1 MQEYKTVE
9 NQKIVRG
16 QRSLWTQLLSFS
28 KDTLIAGAFCTLRA
42 YTNPDGKD
50 VNSLVINVKTYDGC
64 SFVGKEAF
72 RIDYNHNQCK
82 AILSFDKSKIFPTKS
97 SGSIVVEVL
106 GNYNFHEM
114 VKIPWS
120 VDKLDISLSENDI
133 EIQDIAPRN
142 IIEWENGS
150 EIELLLFKVNCPS
163 DIKENG
169 DIWYRSTECPKI
181 YLDVDTNMGVS
192 ATNFIISDDFID
204 FDEEYKIK
212 YRCIGEINE
221 TKNFRFK
228 LKLKTGSKVLKTSD
242 QFCLEFKPKCEVY
255 ILDTN
260 VSNGYVLGND
270 NSTLFKVTL
279 KNEANIGGATAKL
292 DAKLDCITHQEL
304 FRLDKSVVEI
314 DPQCTAEI
322 KLGLNGEQLTQMPD
336 ANIDGEFKLI
346 VANEYTKI
354 KEYSTNKE
362 YTEYKETITLTI

>member
-16 QRSLWTQLLSFS
+16 QQTLWTPLLTFS
-28 KDTLIAGAFCTLRA
+28 KDTLIAGAFYTLRA
-42 YTNPDGKD
+42 YANPNGKD
-50 VNSLVINVKTYDGC
+50 VNSLDINVIRCDGC
-64 SFVGKEAF
+64 SFVGKEVF
-72 RIDYNHNQCK
+72 DIYYDFTESK
-82 AILSFDKSKIFPTKS
+82 AILSFDKSKISPTES

-106 GNYNFHEM
+106 GNYNFHKM

-120 VDKLDISLSENDI
+120 VDKLDLTLNENDV
-133 EIQDIAPRN
+133 EITDISPKN
-142 IIEWENGS
+142 TIDWVKGT
-150 EIELLLFKVNCPS
+150 EIEVLSFKVNCPR
-163 DIKENG
+163 DVKENG
-169 DIWYRSTECPKI
+169 NIWYRSTDCPKI
-181 YLDVDTNMGVS
+181 YLDIDTNKGVS
-192 ATNFIISDDFID
+192 ATNFIISEESID
-204 FDEEYKIK
+204 FDKEYKIK

-304 FRLDKSVVEI
+304 FRLDKSLVEI
-314 DPQCTAEI
+314 DPQSTAEI
-322 KLGLNGEQLTQMPD
+322 KLSLNGENLTQMPD
-336 ANIDGEFKLI
+336 ANIDVEFRLI

-362 YTEYKETITLTI
+362 CTEYKETITLTI